1 MLNEID
7 LSRADLNLLV
17 LFEVVCRE
25 RHVRRAAQ
33 RLRLS
38 SSAVSHGLRRLRG
51 MFDDPLFLKTPAGV
65 VPTSR
70 ATELAE
76 PISEVLARVRH
87 VLACVEPFDPA
98 TTARRF
104 RIGAPDSAVV
114 LFRVLADLR
123 RRGFSVPRLRRLLTT
138 LHDQFGVRLYE
149 AIGDDGVM
157 TLYIAGDQLYARTK
171 DGGLYDLDTPT
182 QPLLMVGQDL
192 PIRPLVVRAR
202 KRRTSGSE
210 KLSRG
215 RRPDAE

>member
-1 MLNEID
+1 
-7 LSRADLNLLV
+7 
-17 LFEVVCRE
+17 
-25 RHVRRAAQ
+25 VR
-33 RLRLS
+33 
-38 SSAVSHGLRRLRG
+38 
-51 MFDDPLFLKTPAGV
+51 LKKHY
-65 VPTSR
+65 TSR
-70 ATELAE
+70 
-76 PISEVLARVRH
+76 EVA
-87 VLACVEPFDPA
+87 VL
-98 TTARRF
+98 TGLTARQLQWWDSR
-104 RIGAPDSAVV
+104 RIFKSALASHRTEAGGFTERRYTPLDV
-114 LFRVLADLR
+114 LELQVLADLR

-192 PIRPLVVRAR
+192 PIRPLVVRER
-202 KRRTSGSE
+202 RRRTSGSE